1 MVSAIILL
9 VLSLAECSYAFQLP
23 YSSSVSFTTQQYNNR
38 ITLFAKDDKGTLFFA
53 EGTDTTTEQQSTE
66 APSEE
71 SNNQLFDSGTLAE
84 ANDALSNVGWSGVAP
99 IQGDGEMTSDDPF
112 VKQIDESIRGE
123 IGVGLDEL
131 LNPAK
136 VSYLDLLHGYHSN
149 VYLLIIT
156 MHMFLIINTR
166 IERLSI

>member
-1 MVSAIILL
+1 MVSAITLL
-9 VLSLAECSYAFQLP
+9 VLSLAECSYAFQIP
-23 YSSSVSFTTQQYNNR
+23 YSSSVSITQQQNNR
-38 ITLFAKDDKGTLFFA
+38 ITLFAKDEKGTLFFA
-53 EGTDTTTEQQSTE
+53 EGTDTTSNMQQQSTE
-66 APSEE
+66 VPNEE

-136 VSYLDLLHGYHSN
+136 VSCLYLLHRYLSN
-149 VYLLIIT
+149 TYTIYLFVPNQHT
-156 MHMFLIINTR
+156 H
-166 IERLSI
+166 

>member
-1 MVSAIILL
+1 MRAAIILL
-9 VLSLAECSYAFQLP
+9 VLSLAECSYAFQIP
-23 YSSSVSFTTQQYNNR
+23 YSSSVSYTTQQQNNNR

-66 APSEE
+66 VPNEE

-136 VSYLDLLHGYHSN
+136 VSCSDLLHRYLSN
-149 VYLLIIT
+149 TNTHYTYL
-156 MHMFLIINTR
+156 FQS
-166 IERLSI
+166 SILN

>member
-23 YSSSVSFTTQQYNNR
+23 YSSSVSYTQQQNNI

-53 EGTDTTTEQQSTE
+53 EGTDTTTEQKSTE
-66 APSEE
+66 APSEK

-136 VSYLDLLHGYHSN
+136 VSYLYFCIGIFEY
-149 VYLLIIT
+149 
-156 MHMFLIINTR
+156 NTY
-166 IERLSI
+166 

>member
-1 MVSAIILL
+1 MRAAIILL
-9 VLSLAECSYAFQLP
+9 ALSLAECSYAFQIP
-23 YSSSVSFTTQQYNNR
+23 YSSSVSITQQSQNNR
-38 ITLFAKDDKGTLFFA
+38 ITLFAKDEGTLFFA
-53 EGTDTTTEQQSTE
+53 EGTDTTTTQQSAE
-66 APSEE
+66 VPSEE

-136 VSYLDLLHGYHSN
+136 VSCSDLLHRYLSN
-149 VYLLIIT
+149 AIYLLIIT

-166 IERLSI
+166 IERLLI

>member
-23 YSSSVSFTTQQYNNR
+23 YSSSVSFTTQQQNNR

-53 EGTDTTTEQQSTE
+53 EGTDTTTEQKSTE
-66 APSEE
+66 APSEK

-136 VSYLDLLHGYHSN
+136 VSYLYFCIGIFEY
-149 VYLLIIT
+149 
-156 MHMFLIINTR
+156 NTY
-166 IERLSI
+166 

>member
-23 YSSSVSFTTQQYNNR
+23 SSSSVSYITQQYNNR

-53 EGTDTTTEQQSTE
+53 EGTDTTTEQQSAE
-66 APSEE
+66 EPSEE

-136 VSYLDLLHGYHSN
+136 VSCHILCIG
-149 VYLLIIT
+149 I
-156 MHMFLIINTR
+156 FLMQYTY
-166 IERLSI
+166 

>member
-1 MVSAIILL
+1 MRVAIILL
-9 VLSLAECSYAFQLP
+9 ALSLAECSYAFQLP
-23 YSSSVSFTTQQYNNR
+23 YSSSVSYTTRQQHNI

-66 APSEE
+66 VPSKE

-136 VSYLDLLHGYHSN
+136 VSCLYLLHR
-149 VYLLIIT
+149 YL
-156 MHMFLIINTR
+156 
-166 IERLSI
+166 

>member
-1 MVSAIILL
+1 MRVAIILL
-9 VLSLAECSYAFQLP
+9 ALSLAECSYAFQLP
-23 YSSSVSFTTQQYNNR
+23 YSSSVSYTTRQQHNI
-38 ITLFAKDDKGTLFFA
+38 ITLFAKDDKGTLL
-53 EGTDTTTEQQSTE
+53 GTDTTTEQQSTE
-66 APSEE
+66 VPSKE

-136 VSYLDLLHGYHSN
+136 VSCLYLLHR
-149 VYLLIIT
+149 YL
-156 MHMFLIINTR
+156 
-166 IERLSI
+166 